1 MLRTRCQRSFSLP
14 RVASGKSSGTTSIP
28 VIYTALEFFRPTV
41 YRFLAESSGSFAGV
55 FSLLDALDPRPRA
68 NGADSTRVLFLWRRC
83 VCQPE
88 GLQSDVKRS
97 IPRMAIASVR
107 QHQPPTRVRPSRL
120 PETLDS
126 QSALSVS
133 GSLTAWPPR
142 AQGLGSA
149 SSGISI
155 DPSPRSFAARRDIFY
170 AGPFDRTRALRRT
183 SGM

>member
-1 MLRTRCQRSFSLP
+1 M
-14 RVASGKSSGTTSIP
+14 ASGKSCGTTSIP
-28 VIYTALEFFRPTV
+28 VIYTALEFFRHTV

-107 QHQPPTRVRPSRL
+107 QYQPPTHVRPFRL
-120 PETLDS
+120 PETLHS

-133 GSLTAWPPR
+133 GSLTAWPPVSR
-142 AQGLGSA
+142 AWAPRVLGYR
-149 SSGISI
+149 SI
-155 DPSPRSFAARRDIFY
+155 HPPVHSPRDVISSMQDLSIGRARPVVHRES
-170 AGPFDRTRALRRT
+170 APFTKI
-183 SGM
+183 M